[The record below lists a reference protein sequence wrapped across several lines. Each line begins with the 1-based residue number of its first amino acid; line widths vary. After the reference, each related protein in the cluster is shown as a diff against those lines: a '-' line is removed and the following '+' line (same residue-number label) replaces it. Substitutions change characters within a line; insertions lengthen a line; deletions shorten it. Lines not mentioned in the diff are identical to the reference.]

1 MHFQYTPCYWYSL
14 FSRNCLYSYFL
25 YSVGIVFYYGIFQV
39 TVWWFCHVVS
49 LFWGIRFPFHF
60 KSFKATHRLKYVH
73 ITMVIVG
80 LVLPTL
86 PVILPF
92 TTGDPNM
99 RGFGLTVFPP
109 TNCDSLQVALTFFS
123 LPLPINLLLVTG
135 IPLLIIVLWIIH
147 KVTSHTVSVLAV
159 NCRCKDSQILK
170 TYVTKINSDVTCS
183 CH

>member
-1 MHFQYTPCYWYSL
+1 
-14 FSRNCLYSYFL
+14 
-25 YSVGIVFYYGIFQV
+25 
-39 TVWWFCHVVS
+39 
-49 LFWGIRFPFHF
+49 
-60 KSFKATHRLKYVH
+60 
-73 ITMVIVG
+73 MVIVG

-99 RGFGLTVFPP
+99 RGFGLTEFPP

-123 LPLPINLLLVTG
+123 LPLPINLLLATG
-135 IPLLIIVLWIIH
+135 ILLLIIVLWIIH